1 MDVAVIGAG
10 RVGTAFGVR
19 LRRAGHRI
27 VAVAGRSETAARVR
41 SHLPA
46 VPVLSPADAAR
57 RAEVALIATPD
68 DAIVSTCE
76 AIVAEGGVTT
86 GSVVA
91 HVSGATSLDALRAAE
106 ELGATVLSVHPLQT
120 LPDVETAIERLV
132 GCPIAVTARTPA
144 GAALGE
150 RLALDVGGRPFAL
163 EDGAKALYHAAA
175 VFASNYLVAV
185 TALARDAGVAAALED
200 PVGLLG
206 PLQATTLENLA
217 AMGPERALTGPVV
230 RGDAGT
236 VARHLEALTAA
247 VPAAVGPY
255 VALARSAIDVAE
267 RSGRLRP
274 EGRAA
279 VEEVLRGWT

>member
-206 PLQATTLENLA
+206 PLQAATLENLA